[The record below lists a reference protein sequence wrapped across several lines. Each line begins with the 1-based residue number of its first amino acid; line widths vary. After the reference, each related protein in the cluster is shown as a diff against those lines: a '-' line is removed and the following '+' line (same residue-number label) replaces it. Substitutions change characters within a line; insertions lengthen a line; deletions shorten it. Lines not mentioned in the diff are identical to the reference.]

1 MKKYDVVALGELLI
15 DLTQNGTSEQG
26 NPILEANPGGAPC
39 NVLALLSKLGHSTA
53 FIGKVGCDG
62 FGNQLKEALVETGIS
77 TEGLCWDEYV
87 HTTLAVVHTLPGGDR
102 DFSFYRNPGADMC
115 LMAREVN
122 VDMIRRCRIFH
133 FGTLSMTD
141 AVCRG
146 ATYRAISAAE
156 EAGVLRSFDPNL
168 RFPLW
173 SSLDVAREQ
182 VLYGLAHC
190 DILKISDNEIQWLT
204 DEEDY
209 DAGIRW
215 IRARYPRI
223 RLILLSLGK
232 DGSRA
237 FSGDIQV
244 TVPAVT
250 SVHTI
255 ETTGAGDTFFAGVLH
270 HVLQWGLRDYR
281 ETELRQMLSF
291 ANAAAAIIT
300 TRKGALRVMP
310 TESEISGLMELAAAA
325 L

>member
-1 MKKYDVVALGELLI
+1 M
-15 DLTQNGTSEQG
+15 
-26 NPILEANPGGAPC
+26 
-39 NVLALLSKLGHSTA
+39 LSKLGHSTA

-62 FGNQLKEALVETGIS
+62 FGNQLKNALVETGIS

-115 LMAREVN
+115 LMAGEVKEAL
-122 VDMIRRCRIFH
+122 IRSCRIFH

-141 AVCRG
+141 PVCRS
-146 ATYRAISAAE
+146 ATCRAISAAE
-156 EAGVLRSFDPNL
+156 EARVLRSFDPNL
-168 RFPLW
+168 RVPLW
-173 SSLDVAREQ
+173 SSLDVARDQ

-204 DEEDY
+204 DLEDY

-215 IRARYPRI
+215 IRNRFPHS

-237 FSGDIQV
+237 FSGDAQV

-250 SVHTI
+250 SVRTV
-255 ETTGAGDTFFAGVLH
+255 ETTGADDTFFAGVLH
-270 HVLQWGLRDYR
+270 HVLQWGLRDYT
-281 ETELRQMLSF
+281 EAELRQMLSF

-310 TESEISGLMELAAAA
+310 TESEVRSLMAQAESTQ
-325 L
+325 